1 MVAQCSQS
9 LCQAHAV
16 TSFGKLAWAPGC
28 LSQGKLPDM
37 LTAQVPRLFF
47 LGSFMLRPLSRTH
60 TWYRSQVLGSFLE
73 FLFGDEGVATEHET
87 AGTFPAHLISW
98 P

>member
-1 MVAQCSQS
+1 M
-9 LCQAHAV
+9 
-16 TSFGKLAWAPGC
+16 
-28 LSQGKLPDM
+28 
-37 LTAQVPRLFF
+37 FF

-60 TWYRSQVLGSFLE
+60 TWYRSQALGPFLE

-87 AGTFPAHLISW
+87 AGTFPVHLISW